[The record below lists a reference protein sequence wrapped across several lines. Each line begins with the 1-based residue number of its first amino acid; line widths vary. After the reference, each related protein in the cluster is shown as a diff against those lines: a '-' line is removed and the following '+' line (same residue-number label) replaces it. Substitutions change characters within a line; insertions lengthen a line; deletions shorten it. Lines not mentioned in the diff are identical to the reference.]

1 MTLGQRQT
9 LYVMVI
15 FKDIGAVK
23 FLLPSSYTMPP
34 PPQLF
39 PFLAFLKTE
48 YHHAAQV
55 SLKLP
60 IFLV

>member
-1 MTLGQRQT
+1 
-9 LYVMVI
+9 MVI